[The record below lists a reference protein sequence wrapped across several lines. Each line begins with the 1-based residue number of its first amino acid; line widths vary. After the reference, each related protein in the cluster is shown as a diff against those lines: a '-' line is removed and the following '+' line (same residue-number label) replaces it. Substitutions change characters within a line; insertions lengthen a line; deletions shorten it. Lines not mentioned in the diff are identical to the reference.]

1 MPSESD
7 SSDQT
12 RQGEYG
18 EGVEKGHDRK
28 KKLGNQSAQASKKD
42 DDEPNGE
49 EATKESPF
57 SDHLTGSHLVN
68 MLRFKTLI
76 KRDCHLKTFCEAKG
90 CRDDRSAI
98 GEEEQKMVS

>member
-1 MPSESD
+1 MFEKCFEKGAVPSESD
-7 SSDQT
+7 SCDQT

-18 EGVEKGHDRK
+18 EGVEKGRDRN

-76 KRDCHLKTFCEAKG
+76 TTVTLRILAMPRDADMTEV
-90 CRDDRSAI
+90 R
-98 GEEEQKMVS
+98 